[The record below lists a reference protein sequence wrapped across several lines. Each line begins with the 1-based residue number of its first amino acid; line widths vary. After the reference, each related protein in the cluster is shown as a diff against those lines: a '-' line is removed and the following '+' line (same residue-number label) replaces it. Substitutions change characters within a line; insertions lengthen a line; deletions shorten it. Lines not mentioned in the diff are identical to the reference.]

1 MFAHLIS
8 NIKKVVLV
16 GLAVLCLSAAASGQP
31 TTCSAKIDQIKD
43 TSELFGL
50 RLGMTYEQVKERL
63 PLVQFGRAD
72 EIGVVKTTFNP
83 HFDPRVDSKAFE
95 AVRSISLDFLD
106 GKLVTLWIGF
116 EETYKWPKLDEFVNG
131 FATALNLPS
140 QWPVRRMAREIV
152 CDHFSVQASMI
163 AGGPSIR
170 ITDEQAQNT
179 IAERREEAV
188 AAAEAQVIGD
198 MRSKNYYPSDC
209 PAKEAVPA
217 ISRVVFK
224 NKELAEQNG
233 YKLAKDCQ

>member
-1 MFAHLIS
+1 MFVPLIS
-8 NIKKVVLV
+8 NIKKVALV
-16 GLAVLCLSAAASGQP
+16 GLAALCLSAAASGQP
-31 TTCSAKIDQIKD
+31 ATCSAKLDQIKD
-43 TSELFGL
+43 TPELFGL

-63 PLVQFGRAD
+63 PLVQFGGAD
-72 EIGVVKTTFNP
+72 ELGVVKTTFNP
-83 HFDPRVDSKAFE
+83 HFDPRVDPKSFA

-140 QWPVRRMAREIV
+140 QWPIKRTARELL

-179 IAERREEAV
+179 IGERREEAV

-198 MRSKNYYPSDC
+198 LRSKTYYPSDC
-209 PAKEAVPA
+209 SGKDDVPA
-217 ISRVVFK
+217 ISRVIFK
-224 NKELAEQNG
+224 NKEVAEENG

>member
-1 MFAHLIS
+1 MFVPLIS

-16 GLAVLCLSAAASGQP
+16 GLAALCLSAAASGQP
-31 TTCSAKIDQIKD
+31 TTCSAKLDQVKD
-43 TSELFGL
+43 TPELFGL

-63 PLVQFGRAD
+63 PLVQFGPAD
-72 EIGVVKTTFNP
+72 EIGVVRTSFNP
-83 HFDPRVDSKAFE
+83 HFDPRVDPKAFE
-95 AVRSISLDFLD
+95 AVRTISLDFLD

-116 EETYKWPKLDEFVNG
+116 EETYKWPKLDQFVNG
-131 FATALNLPS
+131 FATALNLPP
-140 QWPVRRMAREIV
+140 QWPVRRMARELV
-152 CDHFSVQASMI
+152 CDHFSVQASII

-198 MRSKNYYPSDC
+198 LRSKTYYPSDC
-209 PAKEAVPA
+209 PAREDVPA

-224 NKELAEQNG
+224 NKEVAEQNA

>member
-1 MFAHLIS
+1 MFVHLIS
-8 NIKKVVLV
+8 NIKKVVLG
-16 GLAVLCLSAAASGQP
+16 GLFALCLSAVASGQP
-31 TTCSAKIDQIKD
+31 TTCSAKLDQIKD
-43 TSELFGL
+43 SPELFGL
-50 RLGMTYEQVKERL
+50 RLGMTYEQVNERL

-83 HFDPRVDSKAFE
+83 HFDPRVDPKAFE

-140 QWPVRRMAREIV
+140 QWPVRRMARELM
-152 CDHFSVQASMI
+152 CDHFSVQASLI

-170 ITDEQAQNT
+170 ITDEEAQNT

-198 MRSKNYYPSDC
+198 LRSKTYYPSDC
-209 PAKEAVPA
+209 AAREDVPA

-224 NKELAEQNG
+224 NKEVAEENG

>member
-1 MFAHLIS
+1 
-8 NIKKVVLV
+8 
-16 GLAVLCLSAAASGQP
+16 
-31 TTCSAKIDQIKD
+31 
-43 TSELFGL
+43 
-50 RLGMTYEQVKERL
+50 MTYEQVKERL

-217 ISRVVFK
+217 ISRVIFK

>member
-1 MFAHLIS
+1 MFVPLIS

-16 GLAVLCLSAAASGQP
+16 GLAGLCLSVAASGQP
-31 TTCSAKIDQIKD
+31 ATCSAKLDQIKD
-43 TSELFGL
+43 TPELFGL
-50 RLGMTYEQVKERL
+50 RLGMTYEQIKERL

-72 EIGVVKTTFNP
+72 ELGVVKTTFNP
-83 HFDPRVDSKAFE
+83 HFDPRVDPKSFE

-140 QWPVRRMAREIV
+140 QWPVKRTARELV
-152 CDHFSVQASMI
+152 CDHFSLHASII

-170 ITDEQAQNT
+170 ITDEEAQNT
-179 IAERREEAV
+179 IGERREEAV

-198 MRSKNYYPSDC
+198 TRSKTYYPADC
-209 PAKEAVPA
+209 PAKEDVPVT
-217 ISRVVFK
+217 SRVVFK
-224 NKELAEQNG
+224 NKEVAEENG

>member
-1 MFAHLIS
+1 MFVPLIS

-16 GLAVLCLSAAASGQP
+16 GIAALCLSAVASGQP
-31 TTCSAKIDQIKD
+31 TCSAKLDQIKD
-43 TSELFGL
+43 TPELFGL

-83 HFDPRVDSKAFE
+83 HFDPRVDPKAFE

-131 FATALNLPS
+131 FATALTLPP
-140 QWPVRRMAREIV
+140 QWPVKRMAREIV
-152 CDHFSVQASMI
+152 CDHFSVQASI
-163 AGGPSIR
+163 IGSGPSIR
-170 ITDEQAQNT
+170 ISDELAQDT
-179 IAERREEAV
+179 IAERREAAV
-188 AAAEAQVIGD
+188 AAAEVQVIGD
-198 MRSKNYYPSDC
+198 LRSKTYYPSDC
-209 PAKEAVPA
+209 PAKEDVPA

-224 NKELAEQNG
+224 NKEVAEENG

>member
-8 NIKKVVLV
+8 NLKKVVLV
-16 GLAVLCLSAAASGQP
+16 GLAALCLSAAASGQP
-31 TTCSAKIDQIKD
+31 TTCSAKLDQIKD
-43 TSELFGL
+43 TPELFGL

-83 HFDPRVDSKAFE
+83 HFDPRVDPKAFE

-116 EETYKWPKLDEFVNG
+116 EETYKWPKLDEFVDG

-140 QWPVRRMAREIV
+140 PWPVRRMARELA

-170 ITDEQAQNT
+170 ITDEEAQNT

-198 MRSKNYYPSDC
+198 LRSKNYFPSDC
-209 PAKEAVPA
+209 PAKGDVPA

>member
-1 MFAHLIS
+1 MFVPLIS
-8 NIKKVVLV
+8 NIKKIVLV
-16 GLAVLCLSAAASGQP
+16 GLAGLCLSVAASGQQ
-31 TTCSAKIDQIKD
+31 TCSAKLDQIKD
-43 TSELFGL
+43 TPELFGL

-63 PLVQFGRAD
+63 PLVQFGHPD
-72 EIGVVKTTFNP
+72 EISVVKTTFNP
-83 HFDPRVDSKAFE
+83 HFDPRVDPKAFE

-140 QWPVRRMAREIV
+140 QWPVKRTAREIM

-198 MRSKNYYPSDC
+198 LRSKTYYPADC
-209 PAKEAVPA
+209 SAKDDVPA

-224 NKELAEQNG
+224 NKEVAEENG

>member
-1 MFAHLIS
+1 
-8 NIKKVVLV
+8 
-16 GLAVLCLSAAASGQP
+16 
-31 TTCSAKIDQIKD
+31 
-43 TSELFGL
+43 
-50 RLGMTYEQVKERL
+50 MTYEQVKERL

-83 HFDPRVDSKAFE
+83 HFDPRVDPKAFE

-116 EETYKWPKLDEFVNG
+116 EETYKWPKLDEFVDG
-131 FATALNLPS
+131 FATALSLPS
-140 QWPVRRMAREIV
+140 EWPVRRMARELV
-152 CDHFSVQASMI
+152 CDRFSVQASMI

-170 ITDEQAQNT
+170 ITDEEAQNT

-198 MRSKNYYPSDC
+198 MRSKNYFPSDC
-209 PAKEAVPA
+209 PAKGDVPA

-224 NKELAEQNG
+224 NKEVAEENG

>member
-1 MFAHLIS
+1 MFVPVIS

-16 GLAVLCLSAAASGQP
+16 GLAALCLSAAASGQP
-31 TTCSAKIDQIKD
+31 TTCSAKLDQIKD
-43 TSELFGL
+43 TPELFGL
-50 RLGMTYEQVKERL
+50 RLGRTYEQVKDRL

-72 EIGVVKTTFNP
+72 EIGVVKNSFNP
-83 HFDPRVDSKAFE
+83 HFDPRVDPKTFE
-95 AVRSISLDFLD
+95 AVRTISLDFLD

-170 ITDEQAQNT
+170 IPDEKAQKT
-179 IAERREEAV
+179 IAECPEETR
-188 AAAEAQVIGD
+188 AAAESEMLCD
-198 MRSKNYYPSDC
+198 LRSKNYFPSDC
-209 PAKEAVPA
+209 PAKGDVPA

-224 NKELAEQNG
+224 NKEVAEENG
-233 YKLAKDCQ
+233 YKLANDCQ

>member
-16 GLAVLCLSAAASGQP
+16 GLAVLCLSAAASGQR
-31 TTCSAKIDQIKD
+31 TTCSAKLDQIKD
-43 TSELFGL
+43 TPELFGL

-72 EIGVVKTTFNP
+72 GIGVVKTTFNP

-170 ITDEQAQNT
+170 ITDEEAQNT

-198 MRSKNYYPSDC
+198 LRSKNYFPSDC
-209 PAKEAVPA
+209 PAKGDVPA

>member
-1 MFAHLIS
+1 MFVPLIS

-16 GLAVLCLSAAASGQP
+16 GIAALCLSALASGQQ
-31 TTCSAKIDQIKD
+31 TCSAKLDQIKD
-43 TSELFGL
+43 TPELFGL

-83 HFDPRVDSKAFE
+83 HFDPRVDAKAFA

-131 FATALNLPS
+131 FATALNLPP
-140 QWPVRRMAREIV
+140 QWPVKRMAREIV

-170 ITDEQAQNT
+170 ITDELAQDT
-179 IAERREEAV
+179 IAERREAAV
-188 AAAEAQVIGD
+188 AAAEVQVIGD
-198 MRSKNYYPSDC
+198 LRSKTYFPSDC
-209 PAKEAVPA
+209 PAKEDVPA
-217 ISRVVFK
+217 ASRVVFK
-224 NKELAEQNG
+224 NKEVAEQNG

>member
-1 MFAHLIS
+1 
-8 NIKKVVLV
+8 
-16 GLAVLCLSAAASGQP
+16 
-31 TTCSAKIDQIKD
+31 
-43 TSELFGL
+43 
-50 RLGMTYEQVKERL
+50 MTYEQVKERL

-95 AVRSISLDFLD
+95 SVRSISLDFLD

-140 QWPVRRMAREIV
+140 QWPVRRMARELV

-179 IAERREEAV
+179 IVERREEVV
-188 AAAEAQVIGD
+188 AAVEAQVIGD
-198 MRSKNYYPSDC
+198 MRSKNYFPSDC
-209 PAKEAVPA
+209 PAKEDVPA

-224 NKELAEQNG
+224 NKEVAEQNG